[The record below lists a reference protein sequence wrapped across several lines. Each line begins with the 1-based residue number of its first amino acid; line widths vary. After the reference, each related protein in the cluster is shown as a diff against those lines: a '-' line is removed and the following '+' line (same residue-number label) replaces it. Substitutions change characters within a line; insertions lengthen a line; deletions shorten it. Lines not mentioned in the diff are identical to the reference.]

1 MAGRRMETVRHWMEF
16 WILMPG
22 WLVAAARTVRSS
34 GRLSAASHRAVE
46 GIQGNRAVVGV
57 ATRVLRQ
64 GGGVPVI
71 LLKSGSGLAG
81 VEHPERLPVVIVD
94 AAGVPVEGIAALL
107 AQVAE
112 LQEQTQGFRPVLL
125 LSVPAFAEVRAYGWP
140 VELVVNEADWDFE
153 QDWADHVTLRLAMM
167 QTRYQ
172 AWATVAVVDGEL
184 AAGGVRLLRSLEFY
198 RPWEASPT

>member
-1 MAGRRMETVRHWMEF
+1 MAGRRTDG
-16 WILMPG
+16 MPG

-46 GIQGNRAVVGV
+46 GI
-57 ATRVLRQ
+57 
-64 GGGVPVI
+64 
-71 LLKSGSGLAG
+71 
-81 VEHPERLPVVIVD
+81 
-94 AAGVPVEGIAALL
+94 AALL
-107 AQVAE
+107 GQVAE

-172 AWATVAVVDGEL
+172 A
-184 AAGGVRLLRSLEFY
+184 
-198 RPWEASPT
+198 

>member
-1 MAGRRMETVRHWMEF
+1 
-16 WILMPG
+16 
-22 WLVAAARTVRSS
+22 
-34 GRLSAASHRAVE
+34 HRAVE

>member
-1 MAGRRMETVRHWMEF
+1 LMAGRRTDG
-16 WILMPG
+16 MPG